1 MVARWPLKIVPGS
14 QIEKAGS
21 QLAPKTFGQR
31 LSPAMAPAS
40 QGWTYNE
47 GGLYFIIRVTGSS
60 NFEPIRL
67 QSSALNRP
75 TQQYILEY
83 FTLDLVPR

>member
-40 QGWTYNE
+40 QGWTYNK
-47 GGLYFIIRVTGSS
+47 GGLYFIIRSPVHQILNRSG
-60 NFEPIRL
+60 
-67 QSSALNRP
+67 SSALNRP